1 MIKKINK
8 GELEK
13 KCLYLIGKTLVDLG
27 QVKPA
32 DEKVILAKR
41 LSQILVTRYPKFSW
55 QSVEQAF
62 DDGVL
67 ESEEFHLCGKTM
79 NKWLY
84 RIKKK
89 IWNGWY
95 NEQNGAKHLIDSK
108 TRALLN
114 NQKLIE

>member
-1 MIKKINK
+1 MIIQENN
-8 GELEK
+8 LEE
-13 KCLYLIGKTLVDLG
+13 KCLELISRTLVDLG

-41 LSQILVTRYPKFSW
+41 LSQILITKYPKFTW
-55 QSVEQAF
+55 QAVNQAF

-84 RIKKK
+84 RIKKM
-89 IWNGWY
+89 IWEGWY
-95 NEQNGAKHLIDSK
+95 NEEHGAKHLIDSK

-114 NQKLIE
+114 NQKLIG

>member
-1 MIKKINK
+1 MIKEINK

-27 QVKPA
+27 QVKQA
-32 DEKVILAKR
+32 DEKVVLAKR
-41 LSQILVTRYPKFSW
+41 LSQILFERYPKLSW
-55 QSVEQAF
+55 QAVEQAF

-79 NKWLY
+79 SKWLY
-84 RIKKK
+84 RIKKM
-89 IWNGWY
+89 IWEGWY
-95 NEQNGAKHLIDSK
+95 NDQNGAKHLIDNK
-108 TRALLN
+108 TKALLN